1 MNHKKMIKFLKII
14 GIIFMGLSVIEIEFV
29 ISLNFIEFD
38 LNGSPILLSEFIY
51 SSSYI
56 SLTGTVLWLFFISSI
71 VIFLIVGFFIFKTA
85 KKNTIESKSLA
96 KLMIVLGMAILL
108 GAFVKMNYLVLLGK
122 TPLFFPPPVGTVV
135 FQTALNRPDITP
147 LMPAIF
153 WTFFIS
159 VNCFLLIT
167 ALIITA
173 FGIKWTQNIEQSETK
188 KEESSLK

>member
-1 MNHKKMIKFLKII
+1 MNHKKMIKFLEII
-14 GIIFMGLSVIEIEFV
+14 GIIFMGLSAIEIEFV
-29 ISLNFIEFD
+29 ISLNFIEFV

-51 SSSYI
+51 GSIYI

-71 VIFLIVGFFIFKTA
+71 VIFLIIGLYIFKTA

-108 GAFVKMNYLVLLGK
+108 GAFVKMNYLVLLGQ
-122 TPLFFPPPVGTVV
+122 TSLSTGGDPVS
-135 FQTALNRPDITP
+135 FQTALYRFDITP

-173 FGIKWTQNIEQSETK
+173 FGIKWTQVIEQSETK
-188 KEESSLK
+188 KEEGNLK

>member
-14 GIIFMGLSVIEIEFV
+14 GIIFMSLSVIEIAFV
-29 ISLNFIEFD
+29 ISLNFTEFD
-38 LNGSPILLSEFIY
+38 LNGSPILLIEFIY
-51 SSSYI
+51 GSSYI

-85 KKNTIESKSLA
+85 KKNTIDSKSLA

-122 TPLFFPPPVGTVV
+122 TSLSTGSGSVS
-135 FQTALNRPDITP
+135 FQTALYRFDITP

-153 WTFFIS
+153 WIFFIS

-173 FGIKWTQNIEQSETK
+173 FGIKWTQRIEQSETI